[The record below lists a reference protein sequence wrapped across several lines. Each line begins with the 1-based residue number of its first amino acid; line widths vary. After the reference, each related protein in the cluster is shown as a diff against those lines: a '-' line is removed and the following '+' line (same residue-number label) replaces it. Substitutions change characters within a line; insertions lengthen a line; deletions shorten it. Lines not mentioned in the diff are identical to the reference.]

1 MLSAA
6 RVDIY
11 TCDDIVCYFTK
22 FLMCVCVK
30 IKLFVVVVV
39 HFLSLSFS
47 LQIVFFNFLPP
58 PHFFL
63 SLLKVTVVEIIVV
76 VVVVVFKIALF
87 FLVAGIVDL
96 VRFALDV
103 SPRARRFWRD
113 IHDDILIVIK

>member
-11 TCDDIVCYFTK
+11 TCDDIVCYFTN
-22 FLMCVCVK
+22 FWCDVCKNK
-30 IKLFVVVVV
+30 IVFGRRGT
-39 HFLSLSFS
+39 LSLSLSLSLS

-63 SLLKVTVVEIIVV
+63 SLLKVTVVEI
-76 VVVVVFKIALF
+76 VVVVFKIALF

-113 IHDDILIVIK
+113 IRDDILIVIK